1 MIDILNEH
9 LADAID
15 LQLQAKQAHWSIKD
29 PTSLAC
35 TSCSIEVAA
44 QAREYAD
51 EIAERAV
58 ALGGVARGTVQAV
71 SGQSQLRE
79 YPLEVGDWRAHVRA
93 MQDAL
98 ATFGR
103 GARKAIDDATA
114 LNDADTADLFTEIS
128 RGVDKSLWMVEAHV
142 RTIPADAKQLEDRRV
157 TRIRTGESLGLAPA
171 GGTYHGH
178 EHERGFI
185 PDFDG
190 TVKLETL
197 ASIGTPSTYSMART
211 TSVASTRQGQRM
223 EDSSGCNEQ

>member
-1 MIDILNEH
+1 MYETSNDLAPTTRRSIIKMLNEH

-15 LQLQAKQAHWSIKD
+15 LQLQAKHAHWNIKGPNFVGLHELFD
-29 PTSLAC
+29 R
-35 TSCSIEVAA
+35 VAS
-44 QAREYAD
+44 QVREYVD

-79 YPLEVGDWRAHVRA
+79 YPLEVEDWQAHVRA

-103 GARKAIDDATA
+103 GARKAIEDATA

-142 RTIPADAKQLEDRRV
+142 QDAPVDAKRVEDRSASR
-157 TRIRTGESLGLAPA
+157 RES
-171 GGTYHGH
+171 
-178 EHERGFI
+178 R
-185 PDFDG
+185 
-190 TVKLETL
+190 
-197 ASIGTPSTYSMART
+197 
-211 TSVASTRQGQRM
+211 
-223 EDSSGCNEQ
+223 

>member
-1 MIDILNEH
+1 MYETSNDLSPTTRRSVIELLNEH

-15 LQLQAKQAHWSIKD
+15 LHLQAKQAHWNIKGPNFVGLHELFD
-29 PTSLAC
+29 Q
-35 TSCSIEVAA
+35 VAA

-58 ALGGVARGTVQAV
+58 ALGGVAHGTVQVV
-71 SGQSQLRE
+71 SRQSQLRE
-79 YPLEVGDWRAHVRA
+79 YPLEVGDWQAHVRA

-142 RTIPADAKQLEDRRV
+142 QDARADDANQEQH
-157 TRIRTGESLGLAPA
+157 S
-171 GGTYHGH
+171 
-178 EHERGFI
+178 
-185 PDFDG
+185 
-190 TVKLETL
+190 
-197 ASIGTPSTYSMART
+197 AS
-211 TSVASTRQGQRM
+211 RQQSRA
-223 EDSSGCNEQ
+223 